1 MNDELREHFKKIRVE
16 NIVFAI
22 FIILILLAYYA
33 NNKEVDYFLN
43 KNETS
48 KKEYYYLQIIIFLI
62 VVIINLY
69 YIVSNYNEVKE
80 LNDNVSY
87 KRRKYAYLDLIASL
101 ASLVAGLILLYVAIT
116 DTEIEAEI
124 SL

>member
-1 MNDELREHFKKIRVE
+1 MNDELREHLKKIRVE

>member
-1 MNDELREHFKKIRVE
+1 MNDELREHLKKIRVE

-33 NNKEVDYFLN
+33 NNKEVDYFFN